1 MNHWL
6 IKSEPVKYSW
16 EQFEKDGNAVWD
28 GVRNYQARNNLQAMK
43 KGDLV
48 MYYHSNE
55 GMCVVGIAKVVK
67 EYYPDPTIDDPRWV
81 VVDLVPHKKL
91 KKPVTLEAIKADETL
106 QNVGLIRQGRL
117 SVMPLEKAEFDRILK
132 LGS

>member
-1 MNHWL
+1 MNYWL
-6 IKSEPVKYSW
+6 VKSEPVKYSW
-16 EQFEKDGNAVWD
+16 EQFEKDGKAVWD

-67 EYYPDPTIDDPRWV
+67 EFYPDPTIDDPRWV

-117 SVMPLEKAEFDRILK
+117 SVMPLTKDEFDRFLK